1 MKPLREAAAGAPP
14 APTGSGPVDVEAA
27 GCVVVRPARGGAAGG
42 DAAGGAVEVLLVHRP
57 RTATRAPDW
66 SWPKGKLDEQEHP
79 AVAAVRETA
88 EETGV
93 RVHLGVPLPEQR
105 YAVSGGR
112 RKRVRYWL
120 ARPVPAGRGGGPD
133 PAPDP
138 VLDVEPAGPEE
149 VDETAW
155 VSPQRAR
162 ELLTYPDD
170 ADLLAAALPGDA
182 LPPPTWPLVVLRH
195 ARAVKRADW
204 AGEEGVRPL
213 LERGHAQSRALAPL
227 LVCFDVRSLVTSPW
241 ARCVQTVLPAA
252 ELAAAPVVVE
262 DPLTEAAHARD
273 PRAAADVVAGL
284 LAEGGGVVVCSHGP
298 VLPTLQAVVAA
309 HAGTEQVRGALTGRL
324 AKGELVVAHVS
335 GRGSA
340 ARVVAAERHAC

>member
-1 MKPLREAAAGAPP
+1 M
-14 APTGSGPVDVEAA
+14 
-27 GCVVVRPARGGAAGG
+27 
-42 DAAGGAVEVLLVHRP
+42 VHRP
-57 RTATRAPDW
+57 RSATRAPDW
-66 SWPKGKLDEQEHP
+66 SWPKGKLEEDEHP

-105 YAVSGGR
+105 YEVSGGR

-120 ARPVPAGRGGGPD
+120 ARPVPAGRAGRLDAAVD
-133 PAPDP
+133 PALDP
-138 VLDVEPAGPEE
+138 VLDPALDVEPAGPEE
-149 VDETAW
+149 IDETAW

-162 ELLTYPDD
+162 ELLTHPDD
-170 ADLLAAALPGDA
+170 ADLLTAAVPGDV
-182 LPPPTWPLVVLRH
+182 LPAPTWPLVVLRH
-195 ARAVKRADW
+195 ARAVKRTDW
-204 AGEEGVRPL
+204 AGEEAVRPL

-227 LVCFDVRSLVTSPW
+227 LSCFDVHSLVTSPW

-262 DPLTEAAHARD
+262 DPLTEAGHARD
-273 PRAAADVVAGL
+273 PHAAADVVAGL
-284 LAEGGGVVVCSHGP
+284 LAEGSGVVVCSHGP

-309 HAGTEQVRGALTGRL
+309 HAGTAEVRRALTGRL
-324 AKGELVVAHVS
+324 TKGELVVAHLS

-340 ARVVAAERHAC
+340 ARVVAAERHAR